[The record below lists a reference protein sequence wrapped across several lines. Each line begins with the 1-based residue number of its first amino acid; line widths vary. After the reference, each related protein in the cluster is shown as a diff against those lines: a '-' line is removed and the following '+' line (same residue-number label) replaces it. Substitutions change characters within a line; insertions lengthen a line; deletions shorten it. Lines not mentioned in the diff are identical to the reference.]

1 MAWRKIPPQEIKEPE
16 MDSDDY
22 LAMGMQIGLPILG
35 GAIGGIALPGAGVG
49 IGAGI
54 GHAAAQFGTAALQDD
69 PREAMRYVG
78 QGLQAGFTTLP
89 YGVKAYEDHQKNLI
103 PSGATSVG
111 GYGMQAGLPP
121 TPSFSGPSVSYDAAE
136 FGSSWGD
143 PKQPHMSLQQGIV
156 EPAPG
161 AGVATTPSTV
171 FAPHP
176 GLMQGP
182 AAGSMD
188 PRFPWMT
195 PPPILSP
202 Y

>member
-22 LAMGMQIGLPILG
+22 LAMAMQIGLPIAGAVAG
-35 GAIGGIALPGAGVG
+35 GLVGGPSGIAVGAG
-49 IGAGI
+49 AGQ
-54 GHAAAQFGTAALQDD
+54 ALAQFGTAALQDD
-69 PREAMRYVG
+69 PREAQRYIG
-78 QGLQAGFTTLP
+78 QGVQAGFLTLP
-89 YGVKAYEDHQKNLI
+89 HGVKAYEDYQKNLI

-111 GYGMQAGLPP
+111 GYGMQAGQMGLPP

-143 PKQPHMSLQQGIV
+143 PNQPQMSLQQGWL
-156 EPAPG
+156 EGAPT
-161 AGVATTPSTV
+161 APSTP

-176 GLMQGP
+176 GLMQG
-182 AAGSMD
+182 AGAGSMD
-188 PRFPWMT
+188 PRFQWMT
-195 PPPILSP
+195 PPPIPSP